1 MKLFLDTSVL
11 LAASGSALGS
21 SRALF
26 SYAPANGW
34 TLLASPWVVTE
45 VVRNLRKFP
54 PAATQAWLRFR
65 PQLTLV
71 DDIVS
76 INRVVVF
83 PVSKDRPVLL
93 TALASSHVLLTL
105 DRDDFVGFLGSYFY
119 GLPLMRPSEFLV
131 CERRAGRFKSPAAA

>member
-11 LAASGSALGS
+11 LAACGSARGS
-21 SRALF
+21 SHTLF

-34 TLLASPWVVTE
+34 TLMTSLWLVAE

-54 PAATQAWLRFR
+54 PSATHQWLRFR

-71 DDIVS
+71 DDVVS
-76 INRVVVF
+76 LNQAVVF

-93 TALASSHVLLTL
+93 TALASAQVLLTL
-105 DRDDFVGFLGSYFY
+105 DRSDFAGFLGSHFY
-119 GLPLMRPSEFLV
+119 GLPLLEPAEFL
-131 CERRAGRFKSPAAA
+131 ERERNAGRLKPAPGT

>member
-11 LAASGSALGS
+11 LAACGSARGS

-26 SYAPANGW
+26 DYAPANRW
-34 TLLASPWVVTE
+34 TLMASPWVVTE
-45 VVRNLRKFP
+45 VVRNLAKFP
-54 PAATQAWLRFR
+54 FVAAHEWLRLR

-76 INRVVVF
+76 LNRVVVF

-93 TALASSHVLLTL
+93 TALANAQVLLTL
-105 DRDDFVGFLGSYFY
+105 DRDDFADSSVAISTACRCSSLRIF
-119 GLPLMRPSEFLV
+119 
-131 CERRAGRFKSPAAA
+131 

>member
-26 SYAPANGW
+26 NYAPANGW

-54 PAATQAWLRFR
+54 PAATRAWLCCR

-71 DDIVS
+71 DDI
-76 INRVVVF
+76 
-83 PVSKDRPVLL
+83 
-93 TALASSHVLLTL
+93 
-105 DRDDFVGFLGSYFY
+105 
-119 GLPLMRPSEFLV
+119 
-131 CERRAGRFKSPAAA
+131 

>member
-11 LAASGSALGS
+11 LAACGSARGS

-26 SYAPANGW
+26 GYAPANGW
-34 TLLASPWVVTE
+34 TLIASPWVVTE

-54 PAATQAWLRFR
+54 PAATHEWLRFR
-65 PQLTLV
+65 SQLTLV
-71 DDIVS
+71 DDVLS

-93 TALASSHVLLTL
+93 TALATSHVLLTL
-105 DRDDFVGFLGSYFY
+105 DRDDFAGLLGSHFY
-119 GLPLMRPSEFLV
+119 GLPLMPPSEFLE
-131 CERRAGRFKSPAAA
+131 CERRAGRLKPAPTT